1 MRFRDRFGIRKWRGS
16 TVTKLDREATSADI
30 EALIAFAHSHTG
42 VEFYVEPETFATDT
56 TAVAIAHDGE
66 WTRRRVG
73 SPQVIRKVA
82 SDLGLPAYD
91 VQITGY
97 PQRMRD
103 WNSRNRDRRIDPG
116 TPGAAV
122 S

>member
-1 MRFRDRFGIRKWRGS
+1 MRFRDRFGIRRWRGH
-16 TVTKLDREATSADI
+16 TVTRFDREATNADI
-30 EALIAFAHSHTG
+30 ESLRAFARSRTG

-56 TAVAIAHDGE
+56 TAMAIAADGE

-82 SDLGLPAYD
+82 ADLGLPAYD

-103 WNSRNRDRRIDPG
+103 WNSRNKDRRIDPG
-116 TPGAAV
+116 TPGSAV
-122 S
+122 R